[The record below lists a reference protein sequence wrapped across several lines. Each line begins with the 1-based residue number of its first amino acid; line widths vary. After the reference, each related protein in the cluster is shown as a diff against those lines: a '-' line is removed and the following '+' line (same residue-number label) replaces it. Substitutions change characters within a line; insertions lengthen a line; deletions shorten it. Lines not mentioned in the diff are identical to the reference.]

1 MSGGVGS
8 QFAGLSTERAVSED
22 PAEVAACVTVVVGGL
37 VEGLESEDDWGSE
50 PPHPASTAGRTNKSV
65 ASTYLNRIPL
75 RPPIIP
81 PSRRC
86 GGRRRPRGRRR
97 RRGRTR

>member
-8 QFAGLSTERAVSED
+8 QFAGLSAERADLSD

-37 VEGLESEDDWGSE
+37 VEGLDSEDDWDSE
-50 PPHPASTAGRTNKSV
+50 PPHPASIAGRTNKSV
-65 ASTYLNRIPL
+65 ASTYLNRTPL
-75 RPPIIP
+75 HPPIIP

-86 GGRRRPRGRRR
+86 GGRRRPRGQ
-97 RRGRTR
+97 RRGR